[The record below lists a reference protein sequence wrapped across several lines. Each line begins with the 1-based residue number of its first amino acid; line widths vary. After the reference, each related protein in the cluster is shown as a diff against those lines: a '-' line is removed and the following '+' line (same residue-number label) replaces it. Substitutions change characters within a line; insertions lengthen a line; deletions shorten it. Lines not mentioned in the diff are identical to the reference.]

1 MKVIN
6 SLKESFI
13 AALSFLKI
21 NKLRTFLTLFGI
33 TIGIFAIISVFTVI
47 DSLERTIRD
56 SLSSLGSD
64 IIYVEKWPWT
74 PPPDSDYEW
83 WKYLKRPVPEYE
95 EYEFLKRNMSLASA
109 VAFSVSARKT
119 VSYGSTSVKNISI
132 SGYTKDYEKVKK
144 INILRGRYFS
154 SVEAQ
159 SGKNVALVGYKI
171 AKELF
176 PGISPVHKEI
186 KIGGNKATVIG
197 VLEKEGETAGIGGG
211 GTDEVVLIPLHFAK
225 RFINIKSENVSPNII
240 LRKKEE
246 TVLPEMKA
254 EIRRFLRAKRRLRPT
269 EEDDFALNQSTM
281 ITNSLDQLF
290 GVINLA
296 GWLIGGFSIL
306 VGGFGIANIMFVSV
320 KERTNIIGIQ
330 KALGAKNYFILSQF
344 LFESVVLSVIG
355 GAIGLL
361 LIFLG
366 SIYARYVTELMI
378 SLSLGNILTGLFISS
393 LIGIIS
399 GFAPARSAA
408 KLNPVEAINSAF

>member
-83 WKYLKRPVPEYE
+83 WKYLKRPVPDYE

-132 SGYTKDYEKVKK
+132 SGYTKDYKKVKK

-154 SVEAQ
+154 SVEAR
-159 SGKNVALVGYKI
+159 SGKNVAVVGYKI

-176 PGISPVHKEI
+176 PGTSPVHKEI
-186 KIGGNKATVIG
+186 
-197 VLEKEGETAGIGGG
+197 
-211 GTDEVVLIPLHFAK
+211 
-225 RFINIKSENVSPNII
+225 
-240 LRKKEE
+240 
-246 TVLPEMKA
+246 
-254 EIRRFLRAKRRLRPT
+254 
-269 EEDDFALNQSTM
+269 
-281 ITNSLDQLF
+281 
-290 GVINLA
+290 
-296 GWLIGGFSIL
+296 
-306 VGGFGIANIMFVSV
+306 
-320 KERTNIIGIQ
+320 
-330 KALGAKNYFILSQF
+330 
-344 LFESVVLSVIG
+344 
-355 GAIGLL
+355 
-361 LIFLG
+361 
-366 SIYARYVTELMI
+366 
-378 SLSLGNILTGLFISS
+378 
-393 LIGIIS
+393 
-399 GFAPARSAA
+399 
-408 KLNPVEAINSAF
+408 